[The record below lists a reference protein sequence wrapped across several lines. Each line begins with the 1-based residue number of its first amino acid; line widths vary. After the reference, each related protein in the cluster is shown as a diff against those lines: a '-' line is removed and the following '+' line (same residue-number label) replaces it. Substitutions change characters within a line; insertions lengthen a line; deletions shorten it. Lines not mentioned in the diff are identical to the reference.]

1 MNKKEMSVF
10 LLDDHAVLR
19 ESLCILM
26 NKETDMNVCGTASD
40 VADAVSKLF
49 KVHADIIIVD
59 LSLENSN
66 GMDFIKTI
74 KARYEDIRVI
84 VLSMHDELVFAE
96 RCLRSGADGYIMK
109 SEKPSV
115 LLSAIRQVMNG
126 KIYLSE
132 KMIQYIVAKSMN
144 QKNASEKD
152 VVESLSDR
160 EFQVFQ
166 YIGEGYLS
174 KQMADFLNLSVKT
187 IDSLRENIKHKLGL
201 ENASEL
207 TRYAIKWVHSKGIL

>member
-1 MNKKEMSVF
+1 MSVF